1 VFYLLINQKTK
12 DFPHLQSA
20 AINNQFA
27 AVVAVPTKL
36 ANFNTWILQFY
47 IHVAGYSGNQLMH
60 HSVSK

>member
-27 AVVAVPTKL
+27 AVVAGPAKL
-36 ANFNTWILQFY
+36 ANFNTWILQVY
-47 IHVAGYSGNQLMH
+47 IHVAGYSGNQ
-60 HSVSK
+60 